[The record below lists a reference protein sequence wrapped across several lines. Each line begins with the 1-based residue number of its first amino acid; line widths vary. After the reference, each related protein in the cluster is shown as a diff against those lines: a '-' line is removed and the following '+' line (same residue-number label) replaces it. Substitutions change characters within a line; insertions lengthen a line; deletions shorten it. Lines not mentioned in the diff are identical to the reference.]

1 MPALLERACEVRD
14 LYNKN
19 PELVKGLESS
29 LFLQTADVNESDS
42 IVRFSLNL
50 LEAVALNEQVPGI
63 ISRIII
69 NNLYLQ
75 FKESEIVM
83 TPTH

>member
-29 LFLQTADVNESDS
+29 LFLQTTDVNESDS

-75 FKESEIVM
+75 FKESEIIM

>member
-19 PELVKGLESS
+19 PELVKGLEST
-29 LFLQTADVNESDS
+29 LFLQTTDINESDS

>member
-19 PELVKGLESS
+19 PELVKGLEST
-29 LFLQTADVNESDS
+29 LFLQTTDVNESDS